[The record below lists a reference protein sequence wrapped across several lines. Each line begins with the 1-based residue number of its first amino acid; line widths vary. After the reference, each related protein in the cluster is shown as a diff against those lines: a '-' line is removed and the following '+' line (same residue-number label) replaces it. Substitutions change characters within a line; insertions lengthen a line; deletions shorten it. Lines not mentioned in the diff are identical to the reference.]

1 MKKELNQT
9 KARQG
14 FTTRHM
20 TIILGVSTGL
30 AIIALAVVTGFF

>member
-1 MKKELNQT
+1 MKKLDKT
-9 KARQG
+9 SARQG

-20 TIILGVSTGL
+20 TMILGLSIVL